1 MRTAIMQ
8 PYFFPYLGYFNL
20 IHACD
25 SFVFLDNVQHIDRG
39 FVNRNRILVQGKPH
53 LFTVPLAAAPREAW
67 IQERFL
73 SESFPQFRA
82 KFLTMLKH
90 AYAKAPNYAEVM
102 ELVADV
108 LASETLTLAQ
118 LCQKSIL
125 ATARYLGLERRF
137 LVASD
142 MLTAEDARRLKG
154 AEKILALAKA
164 LGTTRYLNPIGGIEL
179 YHEEVFAREGMELR
193 FVKPALPAY
202 PQPAA
207 TFVPAL
213 SILDVMMQTP
223 QGELAAQLAAYVLI
237 DGTERPPDTKDAVA

>member
-25 SFVFLDNVQHIDRG
+25 TFVFLDNVQHIERG

-53 LFTVPLAAAPREAW
+53 LFTVPLAAGPREAW
-67 IQERFL
+67 ITERAL
-73 SESFPQFRA
+73 SDSFPQFRT
-82 KFLTMLKH
+82 KFFAMLKH
-90 AYAKAPNYAEVM
+90 AYAKARNHAAVM

-108 LASETLTLAQ
+108 LATETLTLAQ
-118 LCQKSIL
+118 LCQQSIL

-137 LVASD
+137 LVASE
-142 MLTAEDARRLKG
+142 MLTAEDARQLKG
-154 AEKILALAKA
+154 ADKILALARA
-164 LGTTRYLNPIGGIEL
+164 LGTTRYLNPIGGVEL
-179 YHEEVFAREGMELR
+179 YHKELFAREGMELR

-202 PQPAA
+202 PQPTA

-213 SILDVMMQTP
+213 SILDVMMHTP
-223 QGELAAQLAAYVLI
+223 KEDLAAQLSAYLLV
-237 DGTERPPDTKDAVA
+237 DGTETPPEH